1 VSKKFF
7 WIIGIAAACLII
19 GVIMFKGSRGQTAA
33 IEYEGQPF
41 KGDKEAPV
49 NIVEFGDYKC
59 PHCKVF
65 NENAVPEIQKELI
78 DTGKAKFYT
87 MNYPFMAPDST
98 IAAKFAETVYKE
110 LGNQTFWKF
119 HDLLFANQTDKAG
132 KENVLKEPLLEAV
145 LAEVASPEDTN
156 KVMDAFG
163 KGKGNAGLKKDEA
176 MAKRLDIQST
186 PSIYVNGK
194 LFEGKSIDDLK
205 KMVEDATAN
214 GQ

>member
-1 VSKKFF
+1 MSKKLF
-7 WIIGIAAACLII
+7 WIIGIAAVCLII
-19 GVIMFKGSRGQTAA
+19 GVIVFKGGRDQTAT
-33 IEYEGQPF
+33 INYEAQPF

-65 NENAVPEIQKELI
+65 NENAFPEIQKELI

-87 MNYPFMAPDST
+87 MNYPFLAPDST
-98 IAAKFAETVYKE
+98 TAAKFAETVYKE

-132 KENVLKEPLLEAV
+132 KENVLNEPLLEAV
-145 LAEVASPEDTN
+145 LAEVASPKET
-156 KVMDAFG
+156 KQVMDAFG
-163 KGKGNAGLKKDEA
+163 SGKGNAGLKKDEDI
-176 MAKRLDIQST
+176 AKQLDIKST
-186 PSIYVNGK
+186 PSIFVNGK
-194 LFEGKSIDDLK
+194 LFEGQSMEDLK